1 MAKSKRP
8 VQAEGVSSWGFNNVN
23 SNGVAPSSR
32 VGDANSAFTICWNL
46 RLDNAGRER
55 KWGRI
60 FKCYKGF
67 PTTDYSQVASR

>member
-32 VGDANSAFTICWNL
+32 VRDANSAFT
-46 RLDNAGRER
+46 
-55 KWGRI
+55 
-60 FKCYKGF
+60 
-67 PTTDYSQVASR
+67 